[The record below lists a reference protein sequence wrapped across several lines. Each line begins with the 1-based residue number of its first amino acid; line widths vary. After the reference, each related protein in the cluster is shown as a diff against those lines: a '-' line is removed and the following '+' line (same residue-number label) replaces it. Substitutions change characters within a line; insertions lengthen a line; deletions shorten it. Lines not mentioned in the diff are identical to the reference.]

1 MKRALP
7 VQQAAWEACQSEGLD
22 LVTDFAGVI
31 QHVEPAFAAA
41 VEKLAYAALHDGL
54 TDLPNRAL
62 FLDRLRQAVA
72 RARRS
77 GEPFAVAM
85 ADLDSF
91 KSVNDSLGH
100 QTGDVVLHAA
110 AQRLRLS
117 VREVD
122 TVARLGGDE
131 FGVLL
136 PGVGDPAAARQVLCK
151 IVEAFAASSIPVGD
165 GSSVAL
171 TISVGASICPTHGE
185 EEAVL
190 MGAADR
196 AMYQAKSDGGPA
208 FRISGDR
215 EPTPAAPLRPE
226 QPPLECDEALR
237 LLARHVAIQR
247 RVIHAGDWL
256 FCAGDCFRHVYV
268 LRCGTC
274 KVIGRTP
281 DGREQLVSLLFKGD
295 WLGFEG
301 IASGSYLYGAVAID
315 TGELWTMRY
324 DALLQAGAR
333 SPAVLGLLHA
343 AMSREIARERGTV
356 AAHFALSADAKVAN
370 FLHHLAESLTQRGLR
385 CDPITL
391 RVTRAEIGSHLGLTL
406 ESVSRAI
413 SRLEREEVI
422 QFGQNGRRE
431 VHIPK
436 LDGLRDFVRRCPS

>member
-1 MKRALP
+1 MKSALP
-7 VQQAAWEACQSEGLD
+7 GQPASSLCRTDELVA
-22 LVTDFAGVI
+22 VTDFAGAM
-31 QHVEPAFAAA
+31 QHVAPAFAAA
-41 VEKLAYAALHDGL
+41 VEKLAHAALHDDL

-77 GEPFAVAM
+77 GEPFAVAI

-100 QTGDVVLHAA
+100 QSGDVVLRAA
-110 AQRLRLS
+110 AVRLRLS
-117 VREVD
+117 VRQVD

-136 PGVGDPAAARQVLCK
+136 PGVGDAAAARQVLCK
-151 IVEAFAASSIPVGD
+151 IVDAFTASSIPVGD

-185 EEAVL
+185 DEGTL

-196 AMYQAKSDGGPA
+196 AMYLAKSDGGPA
-208 FRISGDR
+208 FRVSGDR
-215 EPTPAAPLRPE
+215 QLAPEAPSRPE
-226 QPPLECDEALR
+226 QPALESDEALR

-247 RVIHAGDWL
+247 RVIHAGDAL
-256 FCAGDCFRHVYV
+256 FCAGDCFRNVYV
-268 LRCGTC
+268 LRCGAC
-274 KVIGRTP
+274 KVVRRGT

-301 IASGSYLYGAVAID
+301 IANGCYLCDAVAID

-343 AMSREIARERGTV
+343 AMSREIVRERDAAV
-356 AAHFALSADAKVAN
+356 AHFALSADAKVAN
-370 FLHHLAESLTQRGLR
+370 FLHQLAEGLAQRGLR
-385 CDPITL
+385 SDPIKL

-413 SRLEREEVI
+413 SRLVREEVI
-422 QFGQNGRRE
+422 QFGQCGRRE
-431 VHIPK
+431 VHIPR
-436 LDGLRDFVRRCPS
+436 LDALHEFVRRCPS

>member
-1 MKRALP
+1 MKNASP
-7 VQQAAWEACQSEGLD
+7 VQQLAWSMSSCDQLPAVS
-22 LVTDFAGVI
+22 DFAGVL

-41 VEKLAYAALHDGL
+41 VEKLAHAALHDDL

-62 FLDRLRQAVA
+62 FLDRLRQAIA

-77 GEPFAVAM
+77 GEAFAIAI

-100 QTGDVVLHAA
+100 QSGDVVLRAA
-110 AQRLRLS
+110 AVRLRLS
-117 VREVD
+117 VRQVD

-136 PGVGDPAAARQVLCK
+136 PGVGDAVAARQVLRK
-151 IVEAFAASSIPVGD
+151 IVDAFAASSIPVGD

-171 TISVGASICPTHGE
+171 TISVGASVCPTHGE
-185 EEAVL
+185 EEGTL
-190 MGAADR
+190 MAAADR
-196 AMYQAKSDGGPA
+196 AMYLAKSGGGPA
-208 FRISGDR
+208 FRLSGDR
-215 EPTPAAPLRPE
+215 ETAPDAPGLPE
-226 QPPLECDEALR
+226 QPALESDEALR

-247 RVIHAGDWL
+247 QVIHAGDAL
-256 FCAGDCFRHVYV
+256 FCAGDCFRDVYV
-268 LRCGTC
+268 LRCGSC
-274 KVIGRTP
+274 KVVRRCT

-301 IASGSYLYGAVAID
+301 IATGSYLCDAVAID

-343 AMSREIARERGTV
+343 AMSRQIIRERDAAV
-356 AAHFALSADAKVAN
+356 AHFALSADAKVAN
-370 FLHHLAESLTQRGLR
+370 FLHQLAESLAQRGL
-385 CDPITL
+385 CSDPITL
-391 RVTRAEIGSHLGLTL
+391 KVTRAEIGSHLGLTL

-413 SRLEREEVI
+413 SRLVREQVI
-422 QFGQNGRRE
+422 QFGQCGRRE
-431 VHIPK
+431 VHIPR
-436 LDGLRDFVRRCPS
+436 LEALHEFVRRCPS